1 MINAP
6 NKNLNITLSSDGK
19 RYAKW
24 NLGKYVAPTLT
35 VSGWGQTAN
44 GGIEPS
50 GPITGPAPLAI
61 FCHAIGTESSNTTL
75 DVFREDGYRFDFG
88 YGNVYSAGTWKYSGK
103 PKGEQIGGPVAAHV
117 YETPG
122 TYILSLRTQDPT
134 GNSFD
139 LKTKIIVVDA
149 NNYWTSEGRTTV
161 LLANASTSVW
171 PTWANNTRYLLESG
185 KNYTRLGS
193 ISITNRQNV
202 CIQSH
207 GVDGKI
213 NSHSLVSGGSG
224 YTSGTYTYVPIW
236 GGVGWGASANITVT
250 SGSVT
255 SVTIANTGSGYI
267 VGDKLTVYD
276 GTGGEIGS
284 SGSGFLINVTSI
296 INETDIKPIINE
308 ASVDEFLTATPPT
321 TARIIFN
328 GLDANTSTNNYAW
341 IPYWESKDFD
351 SRDAPPTGGF
361 SSKVS
366 GSDILFYKSNA
377 LYCSAGTLTYGSWKN
392 AAGEV
397 GIFNK
402 PRRVF
407 FHECNFDGRRGDLWF
422 TQLPFFDQCYEL
434 VFMGNS
440 VDRPKEHSIR
450 VQGAVYGFIA
460 HNYLHGQMGDEP
472 QGNIKSFGA
481 ITGGS
486 GYTSGT
492 YNYVPLTGGR
502 GQNASANVTISG
514 GSVTSVVLANTGGSG
529 YSVNNSLSALS
540 ANLGGTGSGFSVLVS
555 SVEYGTAPKH
565 ALTIRGGGISNA
577 FSAIFSD
584 ESADSATRYVVA
596 ADNILANTNDNGN
609 VTWVAYVGPQNSTS
623 VESLEYILLERN
635 QYANIASPN
644 FNTTY
649 SSSRGCRNITFRNE
663 TYLTVD
669 DINNTGMSASINYG
683 VVPTE
688 WANGPWYSDNW
699 KATGTNNTADG
710 VYRKVTPGYISPP
723 RPIANVE
730 VYLTAR
736 GWGQEVQA
744 GGSIVGPAP
753 LVVYFDAVDTRSANA
768 SYNTFRDFG
777 YHFDFGYDSANA
789 AIIGNWQYSNRPK
802 ANQIGGPIA
811 AHMYEIPGTYTASV
825 RAQNPQGEYQ
835 DKFVTIV
842 VQDANVVYSG
852 TKTILV
858 SNTGAT
864 DAAYPS
870 AATYNIAASGVVS
883 FQSDRRYL
891 FKAGEN
897 YSSYG
902 VNPLTSNVYRFQI
915 GTFGTGA
922 KPVVNLGN
930 NGIGENPTNKKLTA
944 GIIQTANVRDMRI
957 TYGNDVHFNNCE
969 RYTGGF
975 SGCADPNL
983 ISLNNSNSNNE
994 WPINC
999 GIWNSRYY
1007 ANTTTP
1013 GGSGQCFYGGAKY
1026 VSFVGNDPYNGTHT
1040 IRTQPTHR
1048 GFIAHNKLNPPA
1060 NDSLHQVKL
1069 FAGSSGNFQQS
1080 YPSNAYDRPIKG
1092 ILPFSVNA
1100 NTVADFPTYG
1110 FENRYV
1116 VIADNVIPPAN
1127 NNWQIAIRPQNTAAD
1142 ERVRDV
1148 IVERVVFENNP
1159 GATNSNQL
1167 AVKMEGQNI
1176 VVRDCTIG
1184 TRLATTHYAALL
1196 PSDIGT
1202 YLPAPFR
1209 GPYYIPA
1216 PHPDIGAANNV
1227 FASVTGIIPNKAG
1240 T

>member
-50 GPITGPAPLAI
+50 GPITGPVPLAI
-61 FCHAIGTESSNTTL
+61 FCHAIGTESSNATL

-88 YGNVYSAGTWKYSGK
+88 YGNVYSAGTWQYSGK

-185 KNYTRLGS
+185 KNYTRLGYIS
-193 ISITNRQNV
+193 ISDRQNV
-202 CIQSH
+202 CIQSY

-284 SGSGFLINVTSI
+284 SGSGFLINVTST
-296 INETDIKPIINE
+296 INETDIKPIVDGCAVDSTASTGGPKSTQRIVIN
-308 ASVDEFLTATPPT
+308 S
-321 TARIIFN
+321 
-328 GLDANTSTNNYAW
+328 LDANSKTTITDAYYNDTGRLLST
-341 IPYWESKDFD
+341 
-351 SRDAPPTGGF
+351 
-361 SSKVS
+361 
-366 GSDILFYKSNA
+366 GSASDVLFYNTDCRSFIG
-377 LYCSAGTLTYGSWKN
+377 GTLTLFNWDGSSKT
-392 AAGEV
+392 
-397 GIFNK
+397 IPYPR
-402 PRRVF
+402 PRRNF
-407 FHECNFDGRRGDLWF
+407 FYQCTANAQRG
-422 TQLPFFDQCYEL
+422 TIANTHLPFFDQMYEL
-434 VFMGNS
+434 AIMGCYS
-440 VDRPKEHSIR
+440 TFAGEHALR
-450 VQGAVYGFIA
+450 VQGAQFGFIA
-460 HNYLHGQMGDEP
+460 HNKLFRP
-472 QGNIKSFGA
+472 
-481 ITGGS
+481 
-486 GYTSGT
+486 
-492 YNYVPLTGGR
+492 
-502 GQNASANVTISG
+502 
-514 GSVTSVVLANTGGSG
+514 
-529 YSVNNSLSALS
+529 
-540 ANLGGTGSGFSVLVS
+540 
-555 SVEYGTAPKH
+555 GTAKH
-565 ALTIRGGGISNA
+565 SLTIRGGGLQNLSAVIYDSNTR
-577 FSAIFSD
+577 IP
-584 ESADSATRYVVA
+584 ATRYILA
-596 ADNILANTNDNGN
+596 ADNVLGANDDTSFEDI
-609 VTWVAYVGPQNSTS
+609 TWVAYIGPQSNAT
-623 VESLEYILLERN
+623 VESLENIILERN
-635 QYANIASPN
+635 SYANIAGYVLPY
-644 FNTTY
+644 T
-649 SSSRGCRNITFRNE
+649 SSRGCRKITVRDE
-663 TYLTVD
+663 IYSS
-669 DINNTGMSASINYG
+669 NNPDNDGLSSSLDYGNTATGIGNVNAPGYATQNVSPYPI
-683 VVPTE
+683 
-688 WANGPWYSDNW
+688 WFNGPWYSN
-699 KATGTNNTADG
+699 KFVSGATVDG
-710 VYRKVTPGYISPP
+710 IYKISTPTGIISP

-902 VNPLTSNVYRFQI
+902 VNGLTSNVFRFQI
-915 GTFGTGA
+915 SSFGTGD
-922 KPVVNLGN
+922 KPVINLGT
-930 NGIGENPTNKKLTA
+930 NGIGYNPTDKKLTA
-944 GIIQTANVRDMRI
+944 GVIQNANVRDMRL
-957 TYGNDVHFNNCE
+957 TYANDVHYNNCE
-969 RYTGGF
+969 RYTSGF
-975 SGCADPNL
+975 SGCADPSL
-983 ISLNNSNSNNE
+983 IAANKSDANNE
-994 WPINC
+994 FPINC
-999 GIWNSRYY
+999 GIWNSTYY
-1007 ANTTTP
+1007 ADRTTP
-1013 GGSGQCFYGGAKY
+1013 GAGGQCFYGVGKY
-1026 VSFVGNDPYNGTHT
+1026 ISYVGNDPYNGSHT
-1040 IRTQPTHR
+1040 IRSAQTHR
-1048 GFIAHNKLNPPA
+1048 GFFAHNRLNSPA
-1060 NDSLHQVKL
+1060 NDTLSHIKLHS
-1069 FAGSSGNFQQS
+1069 GSQGNFAQA
-1080 YPSNAYDRPIKG
+1080 YPSQAYDTPIKG

-1127 NNWQIAIRPQNTAAD
+1127 NNWQIAVKPQNANAD

-1148 IVERVVFENNP
+1148 IIERIVYQNNP
-1159 GATNSNQL
+1159 GATNSSQRA
-1167 AVKMEGQNI
+1167 AVLGGQNI
-1176 VVRDCTIG
+1176 VVRDCTVG
-1184 TRLATTHYAALL
+1184 TRLPTVHYGIDS
-1196 PSDIGT
+1196 PSDVGN
-1202 YLPAPFR
+1202 YLPVPFR
-1209 GPYYIPA
+1209 GPYYIPS
-1216 PHPDIGAANNV
+1216 PHPDIGAANNT